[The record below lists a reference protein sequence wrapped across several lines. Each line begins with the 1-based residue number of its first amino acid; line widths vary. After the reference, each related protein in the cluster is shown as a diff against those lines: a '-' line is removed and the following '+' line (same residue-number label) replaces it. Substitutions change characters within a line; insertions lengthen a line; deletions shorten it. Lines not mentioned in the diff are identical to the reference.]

1 MDDYLFEHSLDDSK
15 PENIALSKEVLYIQ
29 DINAGVY
36 NGQII
41 FDTSSLSNSGRWLAW
56 DEATLQIPFV
66 VSFTS
71 TAGNIAADAVSRR
84 AAFINGLKNGYY
96 QIIDSIQVD
105 YNNTNVCQQTNN
117 INQFVNFKLL
127 TTMSASDV
135 DKWGPTIG
143 FRPDTPAY
151 VLNAA
156 ASPNGNGLTNNRD
169 TFLPVAATQFNEPYV
184 SNTGFLNRKRETTAF
199 SGNASGAGAVLS
211 YGGIAFANASSTGK
225 NFYTAS
231 PAAGGVGAVYY
242 SVVLCTIRL
251 SDLCDFFTKIPLI
264 RGGFFRLT
272 IVYNSCAHLIT
283 LGAGPPI
290 NMSVGAG
297 GTTIRSGRTC
307 PYIFSSATAD
317 NSASAMVATAQGL
330 GANISI
336 DSGVVR
342 TTQINN
348 PGGPFS
354 SCRLYVPAYELDPVK
369 EAQLLQIKPIRNVE
383 YFDIYQYQFGSVAAG
398 DTMNTL
404 ITNGIAGMLFLV
416 VIPTYSYSDASIIA
430 AGGIPSAALS
440 PFDTYPGTGHPLAA
454 ITNFNVQVGG
464 RNLFQQNFQ
473 YNFEFFM
480 NEMSRINAIN
490 GGVEMG
496 LTSGLI
502 TQSLWDNGYRF
513 YVCDLTRRPSIED
526 GVAKSVQILGQNA
539 TPYAMNFTCFIAY
552 NKKVNI
558 DMAEGKLVA

>member
-1 MDDYLFEHSLDDSK
+1 
-15 PENIALSKEVLYIQ
+15 
-29 DINAGVY
+29 
-36 NGQII
+36 
-41 FDTSSLSNSGRWLAW
+41 
-56 DEATLQIPFV
+56 
-66 VSFTS
+66 
-71 TAGNIAADAVSRR
+71 
-84 AAFINGLKNGYY
+84 
-96 QIIDSIQVD
+96 
-105 YNNTNVCQQTNN
+105 
-117 INQFVNFKLL
+117 
-127 TTMSASDV
+127 MSASDV

-151 VLNAA
+151 VLSAA
-156 ASPNGNGLTNNRD
+156 ASLDGNGLTNNRD
-169 TFLPVAATQFNEPYV
+169 TFLPIAADQFNEPNV
-184 SNTGFLNRKRETTAF
+184 SNLGFLNRKRETTAF
-199 SGNASGAGAVLS
+199 SANAGALA

-251 SDLCDFFTKIPLI
+251 SDLCDFFTKVPLI

-272 IVYNSCAHLIT
+272 IVYNSSAHLIT
-283 LGAGPPI
+283 LAGGPV
-290 NMSVGAG
+290 MSVAAA

-307 PYIFSSATAD
+307 PYIFSSATVN
-317 NSASAMVATAQGL
+317 NSANLMVAAAQGL

-369 EAQLLQIKPIRNVE
+369 EAQLLQIKPIRSID
-383 YFDIYQYQFGSVAAG
+383 YFDVYQYQFGSVAAG
-398 DTMNTL
+398 DNFNQL
-404 ITNGIAGMLFLV
+404 ITNGISGMRYLV
-416 VIPTYSYSDASIIA
+416 VIPSYSYSDATVIA
-430 AGGIPSAALS
+430 AGAAAIPSAALS
-440 PFDTYPGTGHPLAA
+440 PFDTFPGTGHPLAA

-480 NEMSRINAIN
+480 NEMARINAIN

-552 NKKVNI
+552 DKKVNI